1 MKSFLPLVALVAVSF
16 FTGACEKQPY
26 AETRVFTHH
35 GEHAAEAG
43 KDHAKGE
50 AGTPAEPSAEPKH

>member
-1 MKSFLPLVALVAVSF
+1 MKSFLPVVTLVAVSF

-50 AGTPAEPSAEPKH
+50 AETPAAPAVESKH